1 MDKVKALIVRVLAP
15 IARRTLNLSSRICVK
30 TYKLGLRG
38 YSAIIKPG
46 VSISNPSLVFLGDYA
61 RISENSQILNY
72 RGKFIMG
79 KYSCSAYNL
88 IVVPD
93 IHRSTVGIPHCLL
106 GASHVHDKVQD
117 IIVDEDVWIGAS
129 VVLLGGAHLQRGS
142 IVGANSLINKRTLVP
157 PYAVMAGN
165 PAKIVAVKFSIE
177 QILRHEEKL
186 YPAKDRL
193 SREYLEQLFAEHY
206 ADKHV
211 FGTDAPLTPAEQ
223 QQLDAVIRA
232 FDFHFPTEN

>member
-1 MDKVKALIVRVLAP
+1 MDIKTLIFKLLAP
-15 IARRTLNLSSRICVK
+15 IARRTLNFSSRVLLK
-30 TYKLGLRG
+30 APKWGHRG
-38 YSAIIKPG
+38 CHTQVGAPAIVANPAM
-46 VSISNPSLVFLGDYA
+46 VSLHDYA
-61 RISENSQILNY
+61 RIQPNSVILTNKG
-72 RGKFIMG
+72 RFVMG
-79 KYSCSAYNL
+79 KYSIASFNL
-88 IVVPD
+88 VAVPD
-93 IHRSTVGIPHCLL
+93 GHRSTVGIPQCLL
-106 GASHVHDKVQD
+106 GASHVHDTVED

-223 QQLDAVIRA
+223 QQLDAVIRY
-232 FDFHFPTEN
+232 FDFHFPTE